1 MTSPRLVEALTMA
14 VLLAVAALLA
24 WIVAASFVPAVA
36 GWVSTE
42 IAVIVV
48 ILMLT
53 AALLLVS
60 AAALGQTRSRD
71 LP

>member
-1 MTSPRLVEALTMA
+1 MSLRLIEALATL
-14 VLLAVAALLA
+14 VLLAVAAVLV

-36 GWVSTE
+36 DWVSAE
-42 IAVIVV
+42 SAVIGI
-48 ILMLT
+48 ILLLT

-60 AAALGQTRSRD
+60 VAALGQTRPRD

>member
-1 MTSPRLVEALTMA
+1 MSLRLVEALATL
-14 VLLAVAALLA
+14 VLLAVAAALA
-24 WIVAASFVPAVA
+24 WIVAASFVPGVA
-36 GWVSTE
+36 DWVSPE
-42 IAVIVV
+42 SAVIAI
-48 ILMLT
+48 ILLLT